1 MYRAYSFFHL
11 SFFFIIFFFFL
22 VVYLLSLVVVYS
34 LEKRTPLPVYRG
46 MLAVGGSRKEFFIII
61 FFFLVVNNHHIL
73 RKSMNLAQY
82 ILKSTQSVLY
92 WLAFV
97 IAAFLKS

>member
-1 MYRAYSFFHL
+1 
-11 SFFFIIFFFFL
+11 
-22 VVYLLSLVVVYS
+22 VVYS
-34 LEKRTPLPVYRG
+34 LEKRTPLPVYGG

-61 FFFLVVNNHHIL
+61 TIFFLVVNNHHIL

-82 ILKSTQSVLY
+82 VLKSTHNVLY

-97 IAAFLKS
+97 IAAFL